1 MGLLVV
7 EPLVLRLV
15 GYAGEL
21 GSLLLLQ
28 IRSRNRLAGEWGFV
42 LAADLEGCLTGSVA
56 ALLFRGSVVLVQGR
70 WVRVFVYFGF
80 SWGRERLGCREL
92 LPHMLVGDLVGLKKL
107 SLLEFPHFSS

>member
-7 EPLVLRLV
+7 EPLVLRRV

-28 IRSRNRLAGEWGFV
+28 IRSRNRSAGEWGLMLV
-42 LAADLEGCLTGSVA
+42 ADLVGCLSGSVA
-56 ALLFRGSVVLVQGR
+56 ALLFRGSVVMVQGR

-80 SWGRERLGCREL
+80 SWGRVRLGCREQ
-92 LPHMLVGDLVGLKKL
+92 LPHMLEGDLVGLN
-107 SLLEFPHFSS
+107 